1 MSVWRKKGL
10 IQRDKAVLKVAFG
23 FRESIQAQHHT
34 HLLDGVVGV
43 GAAWHRVF
51 FFCQMGWCGLI
62 CQALVKGQHFSFSVI
77 PISRS
82 LEVLEDYQLTCF
94 VQCIFKE
101 NSLPCSLWEK
111 LGNMTLKVQKSDA
124 DGGIEYGSQCF
135 LTYVP
140 MKWNPV

>member
-34 HLLDGVVGV
+34 HPLDGVVGWELH
-43 GAAWHRVF
+43 GIGSLFR
-51 FFCQMGWCGLI
+51 QMGWCGLI
-62 CQALVKGQHFSFSVI
+62 CQALVRVQHFSFFVI
-77 PISRS
+77 PISWS

-111 LGNMTLKVQKSDA
+111 FGNLTLKVQKSDA